1 MLTGERIKLLRLLK
15 GVAQYD
21 IAAGTGSQQS
31 YSDRFESLGT
41 TSEDSSLQ
49 RVAAALDTTPEWLE
63 EGRCPVFTRPLLI
76 ADPVP
81 NALPASARSGIIAD
95 LKGLLPSFFSTNYI
109 SECVTILVSPGVIT
123 NILLF
128 PEGSLLVLIARNR
141 AVKIIQSAIKRS
153 GCICS
158 FLDLSKSSFN
168 IDRLLEQEVEQGAE
182 ALRELLEVAATAM
195 SNTLDVT
202 RYVREYRENAQQDR
216 WEFCLTAYV
225 SKKGGLTR
233 EQAMEAMH
241 RMMILHK
248 VKDVQIEI
256 TRMV

>member
-1 MLTGERIKLLRLLK
+1 MLTGEKIKLLRLLK

-21 IAAGTGSQQS
+21 TASETGIQQS
-31 YSDRFESLGT
+31 YPDRFESLGT
-41 TSEDSSLQ
+41 GQEDSSLQ
-49 RVAAALDTTPEWLE
+49 RIATALDTSPEWLE
-63 EGRCPVFTRPLLI
+63 EGRSPVFIRSLLI
-76 ADPVP
+76 SDPVP
-81 NALPASARSGIIAD
+81 NTLPANVRSGIIAD
-95 LKGLLPSFFSTNYI
+95 LKNLLPPFFSSNYI
-109 SECVTILVSPGVIT
+109 SECMTILVSPGVIT
-123 NILLF
+123 NLLLF

-141 AVKIIQSAIKRS
+141 AVKVIQSAIKRS
-153 GCICS
+153 GCVCS
-158 FLDLSKSSFN
+158 FLDLSKNNFN
-168 IDRLLEQEVEQGAE
+168 VDRLLQQEVEQGAE
-182 ALRELLEVAATAM
+182 ALRELLEIAAVAM

-202 RYVREYRENAQQDR
+202 RYVEEYRENAQQDR

-233 EQAMEAMH
+233 EQAMEAMN